1 MRAASIAIAVIL
13 VSWSSV
19 SARDIYVNN
28 VLGDDRR
35 GGTMAVVGDEGTGP
49 CRSIAK
55 ALRIATP
62 GDHIIV
68 ANTGQ
73 PYREGITVQGPRHS
87 GFDRFPTI
95 ISGNGAMLDGSL
107 SLSGSFWEF

>member
-1 MRAASIAIAVIL
+1 MRFAVVVVVL
-13 VSWSSV
+13 ALMSV
-19 SARDIYVNN
+19 SSALARDIFVNN

-35 GGTMAVVGDEGTGP
+35 GGTMAAVGDEGTGP

-55 ALRIATP
+55 ALRIAYP
-62 GDHIIV
+62 GDRIIV

-87 GFDRFPTI
+87 GLDRFPTI
-95 ISGNGAMLDGSL
+95 ISGNGATLDGSM
-107 SLSGSFWEF
+107 SLSDNVW